1 MSIRHR
7 TTRALARI
15 GLAGVTA
22 AAVSAVAGVAMA
34 QDHPWLDKTL
44 LDAAK
49 KESGTI
55 NVYSSTNEREG
66 LPLWKIF
73 TDATGIKVNYV
84 RGSDNQ
90 LMARISIE
98 QRAGRQE
105 WDILQTTSLQK
116 FPQSMMAQLD
126 LSEARHLSADAKD
139 KDRRWFGVYANYNT
153 PGYNTKLV
161 KESDLPRSYEEFLKH
176 PEWKGKIAIDYSD
189 NEWLAAMYKHYG
201 DKRAEALIK
210 DLVKTLQPAVTKGHL
225 AMARS
230 VGAGEYALQLN
241 NYTNLI
247 LNVKLAGGPSDFFV
261 LDPVAVF
268 YGMVGANAKSNN
280 PKSAALAANFAISK
294 EAQTHLAKF
303 GRIPTREDVATNP
316 PGVLDKFKGR
326 KIYTMLFTGK
336 EDQIWQKKFK
346 ELFAQPR

>member
-1 MSIRHR
+1 MSILHR
-7 TTRALARI
+7 TPRALAR
-15 GLAGVTA
+15 AGFM
-22 AAVSAVAGVAMA
+22 VAGVALSSLVVPTVAA
-34 QDHPWLDKTL
+34 QDYPWLDKTL
-44 LDAAK
+44 LEAAK

-66 LPLWKIF
+66 LPLWKAF
-73 TDATGIKVNYV
+73 TDATGIKVQYV
-84 RGSDNQ
+84 RGSDTQ
-90 LMARISIE
+90 LMARIAIE

-116 FPQSMMAQLD
+116 LPTSMLRQLD
-126 LSEARHLSADAKD
+126 LPEARNLQPEAKD

-153 PGYNTKLV
+153 PGYNTSLV
-161 KESDLPRSYEEFLKH
+161 KESELPKTFEDFLKR
-176 PEWKGKIAIDYSD
+176 PDWKGRVAIDFSD
-189 NEWLAAMYKHYG
+189 NEWLAAMYLHYG
-201 DKRAEALIK
+201 ENRAEALIK
-210 DLVKTLQPAVTKGHL
+210 EIVKTLQPAVTKGHL
-225 AMARS
+225 ALARS

-268 YGMVGANAKSNN
+268 YGMVGANAKGSSPN
-280 PKSAALAANFAISK
+280 SAALAANFAISK
-294 EAQTHLAKF
+294 QAQTHLAQF
-303 GRIPTREDVATNP
+303 GRIPTRNDVETNP

-326 KIYTMLFTGK
+326 KIYTVLFTGK
-336 EDQIWQKKFK
+336 EDQVWQKRFK